1 MRRRFGRD
9 RRTGNANAAKGAPV
23 DAKAWLQRIVESDL
37 TDAAALEP
45 VSLAGVP
52 ESYAALG
59 AGERRSGGKI
69 LVAISP
75 RSGGE
80 AALAALVLGSWHGS
94 GEGRGELLAVSPRW
108 SGASRRLLSVLR
120 ALPMPLRAVALSAPG
135 AGPSAVEPEPLYVRY
150 AADPRRIAE
159 LITRADQ
166 RQLFLRAL
174 AALEGLAAKHGGAV
188 RSAGPSVELVLLARR
203 VATLS
208 ASQDRIELETRL
220 PDSTTCALD
229 AARLSTLLDRLEGL
243 LRKKL
248 NERKIRSSEER
259 LRANLLPILE
269 RAADARWSAI
279 WPLPG
284 GDSEVIDLAAVRGD
298 GSLLLAAARRR
309 LDLTG
314 LGPILEAALSA
325 EPVLAALAARAAV
338 PVQPGAPELIL
349 AAQEF
354 DGAALT
360 ALGALRLPCRAFDV
374 RASRSGE
381 LSLEPRAALA
391 PATAPRAAAARAAP
405 AAQAESAARSPR
417 EETRS
422 EAAPAKTS
430 PRQYEE
436 ISLFDLDDDA
446 QPQAEAGEGA
456 GSRRRRGRR
465 RGRRGH
471 SGEAGD
477 AAPERAQEAE
487 ASQARDAEPRRG
499 ARAGRRSLAPPEDE
513 EPRAAREQEPDEELM
528 LEAEDEDDTLA
539 PLSEDAPDLED
550 AEEVA
555 YDEEDD
561 LVEVEAEEDLD
572 ARPGR
577 APRERVDVAEVAPVV
592 EPEAP
597 PRPPRRR
604 SAFVAHADRSSVL
617 SAILLA
623 RDVRLVEGFWIYPQD
638 ELMTFFRSIATDLRE
653 ETPIFLVG
661 FTAAPLARD
670 TLQAASLYRGRLDWF
685 DHHTWPPEDL
695 QALRAAV
702 GEDSV
707 HVQPG
712 TESSVAGILAQRTR
726 RSRFSDK
733 LVELITGRFTRHD
746 YERWGRLWWHRAS
759 ELASTPGER
768 RGEIDP
774 LLAGRPSDLARQAA
788 SLPLPSLPQELD
800 YVSGHDF
807 RLVHFGGYTMVVTP
821 VPPELDLHLTA
832 RIARERYE
840 VQLSLAYREGEEMVV
855 LGGDEGRSRRGLDL
869 GGMVSHL
876 VAKHEWIEA
885 LPDDDHVARI
895 RVIAMGRS
903 IVEG

>member
-1 MRRRFGRD
+1 
-9 RRTGNANAAKGAPV
+9 
-23 DAKAWLQRIVESDL
+23 
-37 TDAAALEP
+37 
-45 VSLAGVP
+45 
-52 ESYAALG
+52 
-59 AGERRSGGKI
+59 
-69 LVAISP
+69 
-75 RSGGE
+75 
-80 AALAALVLGSWHGS
+80 
-94 GEGRGELLAVSPRW
+94 
-108 SGASRRLLSVLR
+108 
-120 ALPMPLRAVALSAPG
+120 
-135 AGPSAVEPEPLYVRY
+135 
-150 AADPRRIAE
+150 
-159 LITRADQ
+159 
-166 RQLFLRAL
+166 
-174 AALEGLAAKHGGAV
+174 
-188 RSAGPSVELVLLARR
+188 
-203 VATLS
+203 
-208 ASQDRIELETRL
+208 
-220 PDSTTCALD
+220 
-229 AARLSTLLDRLEGL
+229 
-243 LRKKL
+243 
-248 NERKIRSSEER
+248 
-259 LRANLLPILE
+259 
-269 RAADARWSAI
+269 
-279 WPLPG
+279 
-284 GDSEVIDLAAVRGD
+284 
-298 GSLLLAAARRR
+298 
-309 LDLTG
+309 
-314 LGPILEAALSA
+314 
-325 EPVLAALAARAAV
+325 
-338 PVQPGAPELIL
+338 
-349 AAQEF
+349 
-354 DGAALT
+354 
-360 ALGALRLPCRAFDV
+360 
-374 RASRSGE
+374 
-381 LSLEPRAALA
+381 
-391 PATAPRAAAARAAP
+391 
-405 AAQAESAARSPR
+405 
-417 EETRS
+417 
-422 EAAPAKTS
+422 
-430 PRQYEE
+430 
-436 ISLFDLDDDA
+436 
-446 QPQAEAGEGA
+446 
-456 GSRRRRGRR
+456 
-465 RGRRGH
+465 
-471 SGEAGD
+471 
-477 AAPERAQEAE
+477 
-487 ASQARDAEPRRG
+487 
-499 ARAGRRSLAPPEDE
+499 
-513 EPRAAREQEPDEELM
+513 
-528 LEAEDEDDTLA
+528 
-539 PLSEDAPDLED
+539 
-550 AEEVA
+550 
-555 YDEEDD
+555 
-561 LVEVEAEEDLD
+561 
-572 ARPGR
+572 
-577 APRERVDVAEVAPVV
+577 VDVADVAPVV

-768 RGEIDP
+768 RSEIDP

-895 RVIAMGRS
+895 RVIGLWRHSDRLDEVIAEIAMGRS